1 MSEESRE
8 RILLYGGTGSGKSYA
23 WLTLT
28 KYYKDSKFYC
38 IDTDEAIARMK
49 RYEFKDS
56 NNIELYTS
64 RDWKTCKSSLF
75 TIQQVIKSNDWLII
89 DMLDTCWDYVQS
101 YFVEEVFNKRID
113 DYFIEARKSAAP
125 GTKKLEALKG
135 WVDWVVI
142 NKIYQDFIN
151 SVMYN
156 MQCNVLVTA
165 KASKL
170 ETTDES
176 DTQDI
181 FSIVGFKPD
190 GEKRNAYRVHTVLY
204 LNHTFDGY
212 HITTIKDRGRK
223 VFDNELLKNFAEQY
237 TKLIEESK

>member
-1 MSEESRE
+1 MTEESRE
-8 RILLYGGTGSGKSYA
+8 RILLYGGTGSGKSFA
-23 WLTLT
+23 WLSLA
-28 KYYKDSKFYC
+28 KQNPDNKFYC

-49 RYEFKDS
+49 KYEFKDC

-64 RDWKTCKSSLF
+64 KDWKSCESNLF
-75 TIQQVIKSNDWLII
+75 TIQQVIKPTDWLII
-89 DMLDTCWDYVQS
+89 DMLDTCWDYVQN
-101 YFVEEVFNKRID
+101 YFVREVFAKKID
-113 DYFIEARKSAAP
+113 DYFIEARKGAKP
-125 GTKKLEALKG
+125 GATKLEALKG

-156 MQCNVLVTA
+156 MTCNVVATA
-165 KASKL
+165 KAVKL
-170 ETTDES
+170 GTSDDN

-181 FSIVGFKPD
+181 FSIVGYKPD

-204 LNHTFDGY
+204 LNHMFDGY

-223 VFDNELLKNFAEQY
+223 RFDNDFLNNFAEQY
-237 TKLIEESK
+237 KKIIEGGI